1 MPLGHKKSV
10 LQTCLVVLCR
20 CHRRCY
26 LVRRVFAEHDG
37 KDALPKSF
45 AGVAAV
51 LAAVDEHILLAAVS
65 VQVTV
70 HDDLSLFQ
78 QPTLTQT

>member
-1 MPLGHKKSV
+1 MSRGPLQMPQAS
-10 LQTCLVVLCR
+10 
-20 CHRRCY
+20 Y